1 MELPPIPENEQER
14 LNALRSSKLLD
25 TDKEAVFDN
34 LTSLVKQVF
43 NVPVAAISLVD
54 EARQWFKSI
63 QGLDVNETNRE
74 ISFCAHVVSLGE
86 PLIIMNAQ
94 DDERFYDNPLVVDE
108 PYISFYAGVPIRY
121 FYRGKTHHIGT
132 LCIIDKVSRNF
143 SEVELIMLKRF
154 AFQLE
159 SLIEM
164 RLPAQKFEQLIK
176 QFSKDSITLVDI
188 ENNLQYL
195 HNLSET
201 DLLTELPNRRYLER
215 LIKETWHDDLR
226 KKSICLMMLDLDNF
240 KKVNDHKG
248 HHVGDKVLKKVATEL
263 NNLLRV
269 NEDFICRFGGD
280 EFVLITFSS
289 NIPDIE
295 AIANKILNYF
305 TEIQQDPLM
314 EGISVSI
321 GAYITSE
328 KTHSLKFLLK
338 EADEQLYKAKD
349 SGKNRFL
356 FSYDG

>member
-1 MELPPIPENEQER
+1 MEVPAKPENEQER
-14 LNALRSSKLLD
+14 LNALRSSQLLD

-34 LTSLVKQVF
+34 LTSLVKHVF

-63 QGLDVNETNRE
+63 QGLDVDETNRE

-86 PLIIMNAQ
+86 PLIIVNAQ
-94 DDERFYDNPLVVDE
+94 EDERFYDNPMVIDD
-108 PYISFYAGVPIRY
+108 PYIVFYAGVPIRY

-132 LCIIDKVSRNF
+132 LCIIDEVPRSF
-143 SEVELIMLKRF
+143 SDDELIMLKRF

-159 SLIEM
+159 AIIEM

-188 ENNLQYL
+188 ENNLRYL
-195 HNLSET
+195 QNLSET
-201 DLLTELPNRRYLER
+201 DLLTDLPNRRYLDR
-215 LIKETWHDDLR
+215 LIKETWYHDLR

-240 KKVNDHKG
+240 KNINDHKG
-248 HHVGDKVLKKVATEL
+248 HHVGDKVLKKVSTEL

-280 EFVLITFSS
+280 EFVLITYSS

-305 TEIQQDPLM
+305 SETQQDPLM
-314 EGISVSI
+314 EDITVSI
-321 GAYITSE
+321 GAYITSD
-328 KTHSLKFLLK
+328 KSHSLELLLK
-338 EADEQLYKAKD
+338 EADEQLYRAKG

-356 FSYDG
+356 FSCDG